1 MGRWGAPVIVLSVAM
16 APAVTLLIVWLRGYL
31 PESSVVL
38 IALAAALPAALAA
51 AMALAIRRG
60 LAAMRDGIEASQAA
74 IVIYDAE
81 DRLVFS
87 NRAHRNMIDLDDSA
101 MIAGSP
107 YLKIAIAAVAHIQDR
122 KERADELHRRLDFL
136 ARSDST
142 PTERSYGGGRT
153 IRVTKTRTPLGNSI
167 GVGMDITEA
176 KELRADLNRRNKV
189 FYAVAEAA
197 PIGLLHLD
205 ASGNVG
211 FANRAA
217 LAISQRSSA
226 IDVGSTVFTA
236 AHDGKTLDIPA
247 LVEASADKDVEVSV
261 VVTDAPNPNTFIVRQ
276 AQLSGDNHKPGERV
290 LILIDITARKAAEE
304 QIRFF
309 ATHDPLTGAK
319 NRMAFAETLES
330 FSKSSERTAP
340 THLIAIDLDK
350 FKPINDHYGHMVGDN
365 ILHEIVQR
373 MTEVLEPQMTLFRMG
388 GDEFAILCDPSKD
401 TDLVAFCDR
410 LLKTIEIPLPVPGSH
425 VSVSASIGISSFP
438 TDTDKLDSLVHYA
451 DLALY
456 NVKDAGGGRVA
467 TYSAWSGEGRFG
479 DDFTHEQHANG
490 TNRRSRQADA

>member
-1 MGRWGAPVIVLSVAM
+1 
-16 APAVTLLIVWLRGYL
+16 
-31 PESSVVL
+31 
-38 IALAAALPAALAA
+38 
-51 AMALAIRRG
+51 
-60 LAAMRDGIEASQAA
+60 MRDGIEASHAA
-74 IVIYDAE
+74 IVIYDAD

-87 NRAHRNMIDLDDSA
+87 NRAHRNMIGLGDSD
-101 MIAGSP
+101 MVAGSS
-107 YLKIAIAAVAHIQDR
+107 YLKVATAAVAHIEDPQ
-122 KERADELHRRLDFL
+122 ERAKELHRRLDFL
-136 ARSDST
+136 ARSDSK
-142 PTERSYGGGRT
+142 PTERTYGGGLT

-176 KELRADLNRRNKV
+176 KELRADLNRSNKV
-189 FYAVAEAA
+189 FHAVAEAA

-205 ASGNVG
+205 ASGNVV

-217 LAISQRSSA
+217 LAISKRA
-226 IDVGSTVFTA
+226 RATDVGSAVFTA
-236 AHDGKTLDIPA
+236 ESDGKALGIPA
-247 LVEASADKDVEVSV
+247 LVEASADMDVEVCV
-261 VVTDAPNPNTFIVRQ
+261 VDTDAPQPSTFIVRQ

-290 LILIDITARKAAEE
+290 LLIIDITARKAAEE

-350 FKPINDHYGHMVGDN
+350 FKPINDHYGHMVGDQ

-373 MTEVLEPQMTLFRMG
+373 MTKVLEPQMTLFRMG

-401 TDLVAFCDR
+401 TNLVAFCDR
-410 LLKTIEIPLPVPGSH
+410 LLKEIQVPLPVPGSH

-438 TDTDKLDSLVHYA
+438 TDTDKLESLVHYA

-456 NVKDAGGGRVA
+456 NVKDAGGGRMA
-467 TYSAWSGEGRFG
+467 TYSARAGDGRFS
-479 DDFTHEQHANG
+479 DNFDIEQPPAS
-490 TNRRSRQADA
+490 TDRRSRQADA